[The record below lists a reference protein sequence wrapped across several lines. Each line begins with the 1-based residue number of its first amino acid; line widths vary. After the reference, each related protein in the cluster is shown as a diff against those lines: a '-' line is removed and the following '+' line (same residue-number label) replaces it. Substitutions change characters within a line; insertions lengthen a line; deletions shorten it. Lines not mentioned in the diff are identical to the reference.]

1 MFNVELSLRFKAS
14 INDLQSPLLLF
25 WTFVEYYYFRLI
37 FLAAP
42 GIDPTTATHTYFSR
56 FPIQFTHERYHCAIV
71 ASLMENSKHDACC

>member
-25 WTFVEYYYFRLI
+25 WTFVEYHYSWLT